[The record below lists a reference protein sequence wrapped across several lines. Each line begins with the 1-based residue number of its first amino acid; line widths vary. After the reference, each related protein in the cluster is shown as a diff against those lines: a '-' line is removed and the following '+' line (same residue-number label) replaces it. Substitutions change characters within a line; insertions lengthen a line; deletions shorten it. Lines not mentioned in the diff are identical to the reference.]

1 MKSCRTVNP
10 TSLLACFGALI
21 LWVSSTSSVLAA
33 EPTSPA
39 DPVVEALEEIEA
51 ADWDNRWLGYNIAL
65 VGSAVGMGVGGWAL
79 YEQPLAR
86 DGRAD
91 PVIFV
96 SSVAIVGAAM
106 TQIVHGGMRYDE
118 RVQGATEARH
128 LLAHEEDRRASA
140 MFFLQNRAHQARSTR
155 FWGGIM
161 TTTQGI
167 GTTVLGARLWANG
180 QDSIRTTGIVLT
192 VMGALNTA
200 IGAVHFPGSPRS
212 ERVLRRTQKALAQT
226 AQIKVQPI
234 PLHDGEGRWLAG
246 LAASGRF

>member
-1 MKSCRTVNP
+1 MRDAKQPRQTAWA
-10 TSLLACFGALI
+10 TLLGAL
-21 LWVSSTSSVLAA
+21 LVWSMTAPSALAS
-33 EPTSPA
+33 EPPRPA
-39 DPVVEALEEIEA
+39 DPIIDALEEIET

-65 VGSAVGMGVGGWAL
+65 VGSAAGIGLGGWAL
-79 YEQPLAR
+79 YEQPLAQ
-86 DGRAD
+86 DGTPD
-91 PVIFV
+91 PVVFA
-96 SSVAIVGAAM
+96 SSLAILGAAM
-106 TQIVHGGMRYDE
+106 TQVVHGGMRFDE

-128 LLAHEEDRRASA
+128 LLAHEEDRKANA
-140 MFFLQNRAHQARSTR
+140 MFFLQNRANQARSTR

-192 VMGALNTA
+192 VLGALNTA
-200 IGAVHFPGSPRS
+200 IGAVHFPGIPRS
-212 ERVLRRTQKALAQT
+212 ERVLRRTQEALAQT
-226 AQIKVQPI
+226 AQIKVQPV